1 METATRT
8 ASNTTTTW
16 SIDPAHSN
24 VEFAVKHLMISTVK
38 GRFGINSGALQL
50 NEADP
55 SKTSVEIEID
65 AASVD
70 TRQEQRD
77 THLRSADFF
86 DTAQHPKIV
95 FRSTRVDGDTSGDF
109 TITGDL
115 TIKNITRPVTLKA
128 EFEGEGRDPWG
139 GDRLGFSAEGKIN
152 RKEFD
157 QTWNQAL
164 EAGGWVVGDDI
175 KLRIDAEFVKKNS

>member
-1 METATRT
+1 MGTATRT
-8 ASNTTTTW
+8 ASTTATTW

-38 GRFGINSGALQL
+38 GRFGINSGMLHL

-55 SKTSVEIEID
+55 SQTKVEIEID

-86 DTAQHPKIV
+86 DTAQHPTIV
-95 FRSTRVDGDTSGDF
+95 FRSTRVDGDTSGEF

-115 TIKNITRPVTLKA
+115 TIKSITRPMTLKA
-128 EFEGEGRDPWG
+128 TFEGEGRDPWG
-139 GDRLGFSAEGKIN
+139 GERLGFSGEGKIN

-157 QTWNQAL
+157 LTWNQAL

-175 KLRIDAEFVKKNS
+175 KLRIVAEFVKQNA

>member
-1 METATRT
+1 MGTATRT
-8 ASNTTTTW
+8 ASTTTTIW

-38 GRFGINSGALQL
+38 GRFGINSGTLRL

-55 SKTSVEIEID
+55 GTTSVEIEID

-86 DTAQHPKIV
+86 DTEQHPKIV
-95 FRSTRVDGDTSGDF
+95 FRSTRIDGDISGDF
-109 TITGDL
+109 TVVGDL

-128 EFEGEGRDPWG
+128 TFEGEVRDPWG
-139 GDRLGFSAEGKIN
+139 GERLGFSAEGKIN

-157 QTWNQAL
+157 LSWNQAL

-175 KLRIDAEFVKKNS
+175 KLRIDAEFVKQKS